1 MLFPKKYTNLYTV
14 TLFSDFLGTI
24 AVFWYFA
31 RFLAGKSSV
40 SENAFSF
47 HGAAEPNEQA
57 SKHTRQRHNFFRNSP
72 ASCFTFNSAILMTA
86 TMKSIAVL
94 PGDNVTFNVTGLG
107 KNIKLGDGLHQVD
120 DAVFSSLAGIL
131 RYRAPTTYWVEGD
144 KRMYIPRAG
153 DQVVG
158 IIEEKLGEF
167 YRVNIFSNSS
177 AMLNKLAF
185 EGATKRNKPELKK
198 GDVLYLRVSVA
209 DKDLDTEVTCITSSG
224 SKKEWS
230 TGETVC

>member
-1 MLFPKKYTNLYTV
+1 VVVSIEMPAIVELASNFTKK
-14 TLFSDFLGTI
+14 
-24 AVFWYFA
+24 
-31 RFLAGKSSV
+31 
-40 SENAFSF
+40 
-47 HGAAEPNEQA
+47 
-57 SKHTRQRHNFFRNSP
+57 
-72 ASCFTFNSAILMTA
+72 
-86 TMKSIAVL
+86 AVL
-94 PGDNVTFNVTGLG
+94 PGDNVTSDVTGLR
-107 KNIKLGDGLHQVD
+107 KDIKLGDGLHQIG
-120 DAVFSSLAGIL
+120 DAVFCTVAGIL
-131 RYRAPTTYWVEGD
+131 RYRAPMTYWVEGD

-198 GDVLYLRVSVA
+198 GDVVYLRVSVA

-230 TGETVC
+230 SGETVSLITAN